1 MVYAFMDGENV
12 PSSVTLKASS
22 PDGPLTINVP
32 LEQTNYEIGQTIHK
46 LAAKKLI
53 QELQEKEEL
62 NENKKQIAELGC
74 KYGTF
79 DNKLIFTR
87 N

>member
-1 MVYAFMDGENV
+1 VVYALMDGENV
-12 PSSVTLKASS
+12 RSSVTVKASS
-22 PDGPLTINVP
+22 PVGPLTINVP
-32 LEQTNYEIGQTIHK
+32 LEQTNYGTGQTIHK

-79 DNKLIFTR
+79 DNNSIFAR